1 MVVKPFVN
9 HCFALQ
15 SIFDPDLQTN
25 ITSLLFMKGKQL
37 RRCALTLMAIGIL
50 SSYGQSKRLSYEQTF
65 KSQPNAIY
73 KEVPSFVKWLGDD
86 SMLIK
91 EKGKQFIV
99 HVASGNRSAYNE
111 PATQSSVSA
120 PKDAQYYVPS
130 PSGDRA
136 AVVRKNDLY
145 IRNQQTGA
153 EQRITRDGND
163 SLLNGVASWV
173 YEEEITGKK
182 TACIWWSRDG
192 RYLAFMRFDESNV
205 PVFMLYQSPGK
216 TGNWQ
221 KQRFPQPGDHNPRVR
236 IGIVEVATSK
246 ITWADFKENH
256 DQYFG
261 IPFFAPDN
269 QLWVRWLNRAQN
281 NLKLYSVNPLSGS
294 KREVYDEKHPTWV
307 AIGEGVN
314 VRFLEDGKHFIL
326 RSYRSGWPHFYLHEM
341 NGREIR
347 QLTSG
352 EYSCG
357 FVIKTDPKKNLLW
370 FTARKENSARTDI
383 YEMKSDGKNLRRVT
397 KGDYNLQDVYF
408 SPSNKYIVVKR
419 SNIHTPDQLV
429 VLDFQG
435 NTVRE
440 LGNAKGADF
449 DNYALPKKTFNR
461 VKTTDGKYDLPV
473 VITYPIGFDSTKK
486 YPMML
491 YVYGGPNAGKV
502 YDEWNTPLADIWW
515 AQEGM
520 IQVTADNRSSGHFGK
535 KGMDEIHRRTGI
547 MEIEDFMAAGRWLKQ
562 QPWADTSKLAI
573 MGYSFGGYMTCM
585 ALTYGADVFNYG
597 LSHWPNTNWKLY
609 DTHYTERY
617 MDSPEENPE
626 GYKIT
631 AVEHYAHRYKGFLRI
646 VHGTADDNVH
656 PRHVLQVADTLQNLG
671 KHFELSLYPGQ
682 GHGFRGDKWLHN
694 KNETA
699 RFYYRYLLTVKQA
712 HS

>member
-1 MVVKPFVN
+1 M
-9 HCFALQ
+9 HC
-15 SIFDPDLQTN
+15 SFDPDLSVN
-25 ITSLLFMKGKQL
+25 IRSLLFMKGNQL
-37 RRCALTLMAIGIL
+37 RRCVLTLMAIGIL
-50 SSYGQSKRLSYEQTF
+50 SSYGQSKRLSYDQAF

-73 KEVPSFVKWLGDD
+73 KELPSFVKWLNDD
-86 SMLIK
+86 SLLIR
-91 EKGKQFIV
+91 ENGKHVIV
-99 HVASGNRSAYNE
+99 HIPSGRRSAYTE
-111 PATQSSVSA
+111 TITPRFSA
-120 PKDAQYYVPS
+120 PKDAQYYVAAPN
-130 PSGDRA
+130 GELA
-136 AVVRKNDLY
+136 AVVRNNDLY

-163 SLLNGVASWV
+163 SLLNGVPSWV
-173 YEEEITGKK
+173 YEEEITGRK
-182 TACIWWSRDG
+182 TACLWWSRDA

-205 PVFMLYQSPGK
+205 PVFQLYQSPGK
-216 TGNWQ
+216 TGTWQ

-246 ITWADFKENH
+246 ITWADFNEND

-261 IPFFAPDN
+261 IPFFAPNN
-269 QLWVRWLNRAQN
+269 QLWVKWLNRAQN
-281 NLKLYSVNPLSGS
+281 NLKLYAVDPLSGA
-294 KREVYDEKHPTWV
+294 KREVYDEKQPTWV
-307 AIGEGVN
+307 AIGEGVT
-314 VRFLEDGKHFIL
+314 VRFLEDGKHFVL
-326 RSYRSGWPHFYLHEM
+326 RSYRSGWPHFYLHEI

-357 FVIKTDPKKNLLW
+357 FVIKTDPEKKLMW

-383 YEMKSDGKNLRRVT
+383 YEMKTDRNNLRRVT

-408 SPSNKYIVVKR
+408 SPSNKYMVVKR
-419 SNIHTPDQLV
+419 SNIHTPDHLV
-429 VLDFQG
+429 VLNFKG
-435 NTVRE
+435 ELVRE
-440 LGNAKGADF
+440 LGNAEGADYT
-449 DNYALPKKTFNR
+449 NYALPEKTFNR
-461 VKTTDGKYDLPV
+461 VKTTDGKYELPV

-486 YPMML
+486 YPVML

-502 YDEWNTPLADIWW
+502 YDEWNMPLADIWW

-547 MEIEDFMAAGRWLKQ
+547 AEIEDFMAVGRWLKQ
-562 QPWADTSKLAI
+562 QPWADSSKLAI

-597 LSHWPNTNWKLY
+597 LAHWPNTNWQLY

-631 AVEHYAHRYKGFLRI
+631 SVEHYAHRYKGFLRI

-656 PRHVLQVADTLQNLG
+656 PQHVLQVADTLQNLG

-699 RFYYRYLLTVKQA
+699 RFYYRYLLNKPIPDFLK
-712 HS
+712 